1 MSANPPKVAV
11 LMGSKNDWSIMQAA
25 CEQLDALGI
34 ANEARVI
41 SAHRT
46 PQRHHDFVT
55 TQAPAEGVKV
65 FICGAGMAAALAA
78 CSGPRSQSA
87 RTSHNHT
94 RTPLCASDARKRHLA
109 TRSSR
114 PFTLTC

>member
-46 PQRHHDFVT
+46 PAAPPRFCHH
-55 TQAPAEGVKV
+55 PS
-65 FICGAGMAAALAA
+65 A
-78 CSGPRSQSA
+78 C
-87 RTSHNHT
+87 
-94 RTPLCASDARKRHLA
+94 
-109 TRSSR
+109 
-114 PFTLTC
+114 